1 MYAGQV
7 VEQAP
12 VQVLFDTPQHPYTV
26 GLLGSIPSLDEVQ
39 GRLAS
44 IEGQVPNPL
53 NRPTGCTFAER
64 CPFVQDACLTES
76 PQLAQIT
83 PGHWSAC
90 LRAPL
95 KAETLMPHVKH

>member
-1 MYAGQV
+1 M
-7 VEQAP
+7 
-12 VQVLFDTPQHPYTV
+12 

-53 NRPTGCTFAER
+53 NRPTGCSFAER
-64 CPFVQDACLTES
+64 CPFAQAVCQTEKPKLTE
-76 PQLAQIT
+76 LT

-95 KAETLMPHVKH
+95 KAETLMPYVTH